1 MFPSIRKTISFGV
14 WITFHGYGAM
24 RGTQAGRQF
33 AFGSSFGSRSLVSLR
48 AQGCNG
54 STSPGLR
61 AAEKSPMKWGSGAQ
75 SPDRSGLPSAV
86 RGAGPDDFVL
96 RCSRL
101 TMATPPP
108 SGWTWPAAGVEERVK
123 TAAKERAVT
132 IEHARSFFMIRLPTY
147 SGAAD
152 PDTIFRP
159 SASVTDL
166 ALAIFEPSLAS
177 TPITVTSP
185 PTWRKSLV
193 QPSRRSALGLGSSRF
208 QLAIAPLSSFT
219 ST

>member
-24 RGTQAGRQF
+24 RGTPAGRQF
-33 AFGSSFGSRSLVSLR
+33 AFGSSFGSRSLVTLR

-86 RGAGPDDFVL
+86 RGVGLDDFVL

-101 TMATPPP
+101 TMAAHQT
-108 SGWTWPAAGVEERVK
+108 SGWTWPAAGVDKRVK
-123 TAAKERAVT
+123 TLAKERAAT
-132 IEHARSFFMIRLPTY
+132 IEHPNFFFMIRLPTY

-152 PDTIFRP
+152 QDTIFR
-159 SASVTDL
+159 
-166 ALAIFEPSLAS
+166 
-177 TPITVTSP
+177 
-185 PTWRKSLV
+185 
-193 QPSRRSALGLGSSRF
+193 
-208 QLAIAPLSSFT
+208 
-219 ST
+219 